1 MIRFLQNLDNVNVD
15 ATKKAK
21 VDTKRGMFVTTDDSD
36 GTFAPAVDLAS
47 ANGIAVRDTI
57 VDENVAQG
65 FPISEYSE
73 IQNLIKKDTLAGVR
87 VWFKGERFS
96 TDQYDT
102 TMTEDQTKAG
112 KYLTVANGILVT
124 SATATE
130 IVSLGIMSDA
140 GNTVLGCKF
149 V

>member
-21 VDTKRGMFVTTDDSD
+21 VDTKRGMFVTVDDLN
-36 GTFAPAVDLAS
+36 GTFEPATDLAS
-47 ANGIAVRDTI
+47 ADGLVLRDTI

-73 IQNLIKKDTLAGVR
+73 TQNLIKKDTLAGVR
-87 VWFKGERFS
+87 VWLKGERFS
-96 TDQYDT
+96 TDQYNKE
-102 TMTEDQTKAG
+102 MTADQTKVG

-124 SATATE
+124 SADPTE

-140 GNTVLGCKF
+140 GNTVLGYKF